1 MYHRKMRRKLGR
13 KSEHRIAL
21 LRNLLKSLVL
31 HKRIQTTVMK
41 AKEASAFSDSMI
53 ELAKKGDLHSRR
65 VLIARLGCSETAGLL
80 IKEIAPQFKDRKGGY
95 TRVLKLG
102 YQRPGD
108 GGQKAILE
116 FTAAFES
123 TQEKR
128 AKALE
133 KKKKKAEKEAAKEAE
148 KAAEAVKEKKPAK
161 EKAKA
166 KAEKPKEEE
175 KPKSKAKEK
184 EPEAESS
191 DSGTAEKKEGEK
203 KGGFLG
209 TLRKFL
215 KGDE

>member
-1 MYHRKMRRKLGR
+1 MHHRKMRRKLGV
-13 KSEHRIAL
+13 KSAHRIAL

-65 VLIARLGCSETAGLL
+65 VLAARLGCAETAGLL
-80 IKEIAPQFKDRKGGY
+80 ISEIAPQFKDRKGGY

-108 GGQKAILE
+108 GSQKAILE
-116 FTAAFES
+116 FTAAFET

-133 KKKKKAEKEAAKEAE
+133 KKKKKAEKDAV
-148 KAAEAVKEKKPAK
+148 KAAEKTAETSKEKKSAK
-161 EKAKA
+161 EKTKA

-175 KPKSKAKEK
+175 KPKSKAKAAASEA
-184 EPEAESS
+184 PEADAS
-191 DSGTAEKKEGEK
+191 EKKEGEK

>member
-1 MYHRKMRRKLGR
+1 MHHKRLRRKLGR

-21 LRNLLKSLVL
+21 LRNLLKSLVI

-41 AKEASAFSDSMI
+41 AKEASAFSDSMV

-65 VLIARLGCSETAGLL
+65 ILIARLGCAETAALL
-80 IKEIAPQFKDRKGGY
+80 IKQIAPQFKDRKGGY

-102 YQRPGD
+102 IQRPGD

-128 AKALE
+128 AKAAE
-133 KKKKKAEKEAAKEAE
+133 KAKKKAEKEAAKAATE
-148 KAAEAVKEKKPAK
+148 KVESPKEKKTAK
-161 EKAKA
+161 PKTSKVEKAKDDEKPKAKA
-166 KAEKPKEEE
+166 KAEEP
-175 KPKSKAKEK
+175 SEK
-184 EPEAESS
+184 EGA
-191 DSGTAEKKEGEK
+191 DKKEGEK

>member
-1 MYHRKMRRKLGR
+1 MHHRKMRRKLGV
-13 KSEHRIAL
+13 KSAHRIAL

-65 VLIARLGCSETAGLL
+65 VLAARLGCAETAGLL
-80 IKEIAPQFKDRKGGY
+80 ISEIAPQFKDRKGGY

-108 GGQKAILE
+108 GSQKAILE
-116 FTAAFES
+116 FTAAFET

-133 KKKKKAEKEAAKEAE
+133 KKKKKAEKDAV
-148 KAAEAVKEKKPAK
+148 KAAEKTAEAPKEKKPAK
-161 EKAKA
+161 EKTKA

-175 KPKSKAKEK
+175 KPKSKAKTSASET
-184 EPEAESS
+184 PEADAS
-191 DSGTAEKKEGEK
+191 EKKEGEK

>member
-65 VLIARLGCSETAGLL
+65 VLISRLGCSETAGLL
-80 IKEIAPQFKDRKGGY
+80 ISEIAPQFKDRKGGY

-133 KKKKKAEKEAAKEAE
+133 KKKKKAEKEAAKTAE
-148 KAAEAVKEKKPAK
+148 KTVEAPKEKKQAK
-161 EKAKA
+161 EKTKA
-166 KAEKPKEEE
+166 KAEKPKEVE
-175 KPKSKAKEK
+175 KPKSKSKQASTPEAA
-184 EPEAESS
+184 EAESS
-191 DSGTAEKKEGEK
+191 EKKEGEK

>member
-1 MYHRKMRRKLGR
+1 MHHRKMRRKLGV
-13 KSEHRIAL
+13 KSAHRIAL

-65 VLIARLGCSETAGLL
+65 VLAARLGCAETAGLL
-80 IKEIAPQFKDRKGGY
+80 ISEIAPQFKDRKGGY

-108 GGQKAILE
+108 GSQKAILE
-116 FTAAFES
+116 FTAAFET

-133 KKKKKAEKEAAKEAE
+133 KKKKKAEKDAV
-148 KAAEAVKEKKPAK
+148 KAAEKTAETSKEKKTAK
-161 EKAKA
+161 EKTKA

-175 KPKSKAKEK
+175 KPKSKAKAAA
-184 EPEAESS
+184 PETPEVDAS
-191 DSGTAEKKEGEK
+191 EKKEGEK

>member
-1 MYHRKMRRKLGR
+1 MHHRKMRRKLGV
-13 KSEHRIAL
+13 KSAHRIAL

-65 VLIARLGCSETAGLL
+65 VLAARLGCAETAGIL
-80 IKEIAPQFKDRKGGY
+80 IAEIAPQFKDRKGGY

-108 GGQKAILE
+108 GSQKAILE
-116 FTAAFES
+116 FTAAFET

-133 KKKKKAEKEAAKEAE
+133 KKKKKAEKDAV
-148 KAAEAVKEKKPAK
+148 KAAEKTAEAPKEKKAVK

-175 KPKSKAKEK
+175 KPKSKAKAQAA
-184 EPEAESS
+184 EASEADAS
-191 DSGTAEKKEGEK
+191 EKKEGEK

>member
-1 MYHRKMRRKLGR
+1 MHHKRLRRKLGR

-21 LRNLLKSLVL
+21 LRNLLKSLVI

-65 VLIARLGCSETAGLL
+65 VLIARLGCAETAGLL
-80 IKEIAPQFKDRKGGY
+80 IKQIAPQFKDRKGGY

-102 YQRPGD
+102 IQRPGD

-128 AKALE
+128 AKAAE
-133 KKKKKAEKEAAKEAE
+133 KAKKKAEKEAAKAAE
-148 KAAEAVKEKKPAK
+148 KEEAPKEKKAAK
-161 EKAKA
+161 PKASKV
-166 KAEKPKEEE
+166 EKPKDEE
-175 KPKSKAKEK
+175 KPKAKTKPKASEEASQKE
-184 EPEAESS
+184 
-191 DSGTAEKKEGEK
+191 DAEKKEGEK

>member
-1 MYHRKMRRKLGR
+1 MHHRKMRRKLGV
-13 KSEHRIAL
+13 KSAHRIAL

-65 VLIARLGCSETAGLL
+65 VLAARLGCAETAGLL
-80 IKEIAPQFKDRKGGY
+80 ISEIAPQFKDRKGGY

-108 GGQKAILE
+108 GSQKAILE
-116 FTAAFES
+116 FTAAFET

-133 KKKKKAEKEAAKEAE
+133 KKKKKAEKDAV
-148 KAAEAVKEKKPAK
+148 KAAEKTAEATKEKKSAK
-161 EKAKA
+161 EKTKA

-175 KPKSKAKEK
+175 KPKSKTKASAASEA
-184 EPEAESS
+184 PETDAS
-191 DSGTAEKKEGEK
+191 EKKEGEK

>member
-1 MYHRKMRRKLGR
+1 MHHRKMRRKLGV
-13 KSEHRIAL
+13 KSAHRIAL

-65 VLIARLGCSETAGLL
+65 VLAARLGCAETAGLL
-80 IKEIAPQFKDRKGGY
+80 ISEIAPQFKDRKGGY

-108 GGQKAILE
+108 GSQKAILE
-116 FTAAFES
+116 FTAAFET

-133 KKKKKAEKEAAKEAE
+133 KKKKKAEKDAV
-148 KAAEAVKEKKPAK
+148 KAAEKTAETSKEKKPAK
-161 EKAKA
+161 EKTKA

-175 KPKSKAKEK
+175 KPKSKAKAAASEA
-184 EPEAESS
+184 PEADAS
-191 DSGTAEKKEGEK
+191 EKKEGEK